1 MKTLP
6 HHDIAHLSLPSHW
19 PINPTFSV
27 RVKKIKLPS
36 GRKMQ
41 IPLWGF
47 LGCIF
52 LAAVWHD
59 MASLLL
65 RHSAPLLRV
74 GRYITPSLAAS
85 SRILPTTPSTS
96 FQSKAFYS
104 TAKTSTK
111 MPSST
116 DFLSALKSRR
126 TYYAL
131 KSESPIPDAK
141 IQEIINQ
148 VVLHVPSSFNSQST
162 RVVLLLKGEHEK
174 LWDITR
180 DVLKG
185 IVPAEQFASTEQ
197 KMGAFKAGYG
207 TVLPLPFPP

>member
-1 MKTLP
+1 
-6 HHDIAHLSLPSHW
+6 
-19 PINPTFSV
+19 
-27 RVKKIKLPS
+27 
-36 GRKMQ
+36 MQ
-41 IPLWGF
+41 IPFWSF
-47 LGCIF
+47 LACIF

-59 MASLLL
+59 MASLVL

-74 GRYITPSLAAS
+74 GRYITPCLPASCLLPNSL
-85 SRILPTTPSTS
+85 TTSCQS
-96 FQSKAFYS
+96 KFQSLYS
-104 TAKTSTK
+104 STTKTTTK

-116 DFLSALKSRR
+116 DFLSALKNRR

-131 KSESPIPDAK
+131 KAESPIPDAK

-185 IVPAEQFASTEQ
+185 IVPEEQFPSTEQ

-207 TVLPLPFPP
+207 TVLPPFPFPLALSSTPNPKINNNNNKNDN